1 MVVMG
6 TEWIAA
12 LPMYD
17 FPQLREAHDAFWTA
31 LADRLTA
38 AGLRD
43 VPREPTRDLGHFD
56 VWRHPALLFAQGC
69 EYPLAKSFADQVRLV
84 ATPRYSAP
92 GCEAGNCRSAI
103 VVRREEKGA
112 LADF

>member
-1 MVVMG
+1 MG
-6 TEWIAA
+6 AERIAA

-17 FPQLREAHDAFWTA
+17 WPQVRDAHDACWTA

-38 AGLRD
+38 AGLCD
-43 VPREPTRDLGHFD
+43 VPRELTRDLGHFD

-92 GCEAGNCRSAI
+92 GCEGARDRSAI
-103 VVRREEKGA
+103 VGRRDGTWS
-112 LADF
+112 